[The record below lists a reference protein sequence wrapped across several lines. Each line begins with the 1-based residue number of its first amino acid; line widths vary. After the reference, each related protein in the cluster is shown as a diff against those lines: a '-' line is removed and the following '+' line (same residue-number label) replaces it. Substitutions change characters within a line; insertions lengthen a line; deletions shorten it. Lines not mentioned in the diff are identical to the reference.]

1 MVRLSECTNAGMV
14 FLYGGET
21 VGLQYILRMIF
32 EGDKLPE
39 IRLVANDQDFDD
51 AVSNVLDQMYH
62 DIQAGIEKDNY
73 ELNNLNSQPVE
84 IDIIKEDIKQ
94 IDDYEFELL
103 ST

>member
-1 MVRLSECTNAGMV
+1 MVRLSECANAGMV

-21 VGLQYILRMIF
+21 VGLQYILRMVF

-39 IRLVANDQDFDD
+39 IRLVANDQNFDD